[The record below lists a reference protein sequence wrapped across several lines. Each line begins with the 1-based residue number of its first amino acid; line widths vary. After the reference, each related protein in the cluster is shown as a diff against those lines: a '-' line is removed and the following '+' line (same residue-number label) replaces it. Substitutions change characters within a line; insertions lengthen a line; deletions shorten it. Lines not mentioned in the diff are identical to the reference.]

1 MVRGVDIMG
10 IDPGTRVVGY
20 GVVRTEGSR
29 LALLAAGTI
38 SPRRGDPLPARLAH
52 ISGEVTRL
60 VARHRPAAAAVED
73 VFVKTDPR
81 AALSIGHGR
90 GVVLAV
96 LGGHGVPVHDYPPAS
111 VKRSVAGNGRAG
123 KEQVARMVG
132 MLLGADVAAIP
143 LDATDALAVAIAHA
157 LAART
162 QAIVGEEVK
171 RPQAR

>member
-1 MVRGVDIMG
+1 
-10 IDPGTRVVGY
+10 
-20 GVVRTEGSR
+20 
-29 LALLAAGTI
+29 
-38 SPRRGDPLPARLAH
+38 
-52 ISGEVTRL
+52 VTRL
-60 VARHRPAAAAVED
+60 LARHRPAAAAVED
-73 VFVKTDPR
+73 VFVKSDPR

-90 GVVLAV
+90 GAVLAV
-96 LGGHGVPVHDYPPAS
+96 LGGHGIPVHDYPPAS

-132 MLLGADVAAIP
+132 ILLGADVGAIP
-143 LDATDALAVAIAHA
+143 RDATDALAVAIAHA